1 MSGDVDIGR
10 LLSFQS
16 TDSSKVT
23 IDDQGPVSDEEE
35 AKHKYKAL
43 ANTRA
48 EDWKLP
54 PPGDP
59 R

>member
-1 MSGDVDIGR
+1 MTASEHETGAMGCCA
-10 LLSFQS
+10 
-16 TDSSKVT
+16 SSKVT
-23 IDDQGPVSDEEE
+23 IDGQGPVSDEEE